1 MLALAA
7 LTLSLHL
14 QQTSFDVLDGVA
26 IEVAVHNTSNRPVSV
41 AFDKPAEYEIDVVH
55 DGTVVWSNRTQ
66 TIPGVTFPQ
75 HLRQFIAGPTVL
87 VVYVWNGIEAGGNAP
102 SPGTY
107 TVTARLLAKNAAPS
121 ASAPL
126 HLIDPVPVSA
136 VSHIKQGDLVT
147 IAGTLD
153 ATKQLLTDATGTIRL
168 ARPLVTAP
176 PGTVAVRGYLI
187 VLPERT
193 NAFFVQRWA
202 PMP

>member
-26 IEVAVHNTSNRPVSV
+26 IEVAVHNTSNQPVDV
-41 AFDKPAEYEIDVVH
+41 AFEKPSEYEIDVVRN
-55 DGTVVWSNRTQ
+55 GTVVWTNQ
-66 TIPGVTFPQ
+66 TAQPPGVTFPQ
-75 HLRQFIAGPTVL
+75 HQRHFIPGPSVL
-87 VVYVWNGIEAGGNAP
+87 VVYVWNGVETSGDAP

-107 TVTARLLAKNAAPS
+107 TVTARLLGKNATPS

-126 HLIDPVPVSA
+126 HLIDPIPSSA
-136 VSHIKQGDLVT
+136 VSHVKAGDVVT

-153 ATKQLLTDATGTIRL
+153 PTKQLLTDATGTIRL
-168 ARPLVTAP
+168 ARRLVTAP
-176 PGTVAVRGYLI
+176 DGTIAVRGYLT
-187 VLPERT
+187 VLPGRA

-202 PMP
+202 PMQ